1 MICAQKDVHLCKSLC
16 SRGSCDSRY
25 ENGGVIA
32 GQAVPVFLS
41 EMAPA
46 SYRGNQQDHTKSPC
60 VRTWRVPIQ
69 MLAASPFCCEYQR
82 LQLVALPVGLTDPVL
97 YYTGA
102 VNNLFQLATTTGI
115 LVAQLVNYGVHRG
128 RSVGLAHLPRC
139 CRLLLHHS
147 RLLHAFNS
155 MGCMQVP
162 AVFLVT
168 VNGACLQ

>member
-115 LVAQLVNYGVHRG
+115 LVAQLVNYGVHRAG
-128 RSVGLAHLPRC
+128 PWAWRISLAVAGC
-139 CRLLLHHS
+139 CS
-147 RLLHAFNS
+147 ITPVSCMPS